1 VIVLQVKVKQEALAK
16 TLDKAVES
24 VTGNAADKPAVTD
37 KPDNIKKEDKGNTVT
52 CNTALYHQRRQKIS
66 IYIIINLL
74 AT

>member
-37 KPDNIKKEDKGNTVT
+37 KSDNIKQENKGNT
-52 CNTALYHQRRQKIS
+52 CNTGLYHQRRRKIS
-66 IYIIINLL
+66 IYINLL